1 MASGRRHPKAGSG
14 RVTYHAIAAD
24 DHDHV
29 VEEGTEMTTAWKVQT
44 LGDRDPVAPVEDV
57 VRLIDLAG
65 TSTGAAYGRS
75 DVVEAL
81 HEHEPAVVALSPS
94 GELVGAVVA
103 RVSGP
108 DAHVLAFALHPDWR
122 RRGIGSALLRQLD
135 KEVIHRGAS
144 RLLAVVQAG
153 QVGEDAFVNQG
164 FTHLEGLHL
173 YAREV
178 SMVPEELA
186 LVERYGG
193 SVPVDGLWE
202 SMKGFSA
209 AKEILDRRVVA
220 PLAHTELADRLG
232 LRPPAAVLLFGP
244 PGTGKTSFARA
255 IASRLS
261 WAFVELH
268 PSLLGQGVEGARTL
282 RDALSELGRVDRLVC
297 FIDEADEIAS
307 DRSERPDSQPL
318 VNELLKAVPMFK
330 SRPDRLVVM
339 ATNSIAAIDP
349 ALLRPGRFDLIIPVG
364 APDEAERAEL
374 DDEFLPAGEPAE
386 VAARTPGFTP
396 ADFALVAQRAAQLAF
411 DRALDGE
418 TPAVTADDVLRA
430 VDLTRPSV
438 TAASAEQ
445 FAVEAERFARL

>member
-1 MASGRRHPKAGSG
+1 
-14 RVTYHAIAAD
+14 
-24 DHDHV
+24 
-29 VEEGTEMTTAWKVQT
+29 MTTAWKVHT

-81 HEHEPAVVALSPS
+81 HEHQPAVVALSPS
-94 GELVGAVVA
+94 GELVGAVVT

-108 DAHVLAFALHPDWR
+108 DAQVLAFALHPEWR
-122 RRGIGSALLRQLD
+122 RQGIGSALLRQLD
-135 KEVIHRGAS
+135 QVVIHRGAS

-173 YAREV
+173 YARDA

-186 LVERYGG
+186 LIERFGG
-193 SVPVDGLWE
+193 YVPMDGLWE

-244 PGTGKTSFARA
+244 PGTGKTSFAKA

-282 RDALSELGRVDRLVC
+282 RDALSELGKVDRLVC

-307 DRSERPDSQPL
+307 DRAERPDSQPL

-374 DDEFLPAGEPAE
+374 ADEFVPAGDPAE
-386 VAARTPGFTP
+386 VAASTPGFTP

-418 TPAVTADDVLRA
+418 AAAVTAGDVLRA
-430 VDLTRPSV
+430 VSLTRPSV
-438 TAASAEQ
+438 SAASAEQ
-445 FAVEAERFARL
+445 FAVEAGRFARL

>member
-1 MASGRRHPKAGSG
+1 MTPTEGRS
-14 RVTYHAIAAD
+14 
-24 DHDHV
+24 HDHTWRV
-29 VEEGTEMTTAWKVQT
+29 LT
-44 LGDRDPVAPVEDV
+44 LGDRDPVAPFEEV
-57 VRLIDLAG
+57 VRLIDMAG
-65 TSTGAAYGRS
+65 TATGAAYSRS

-81 HEHEPAVVALSPS
+81 HEHQPAVVALAPT
-94 GELVGAVVA
+94 GDLVGASVA

-122 RRGIGSALLRQLD
+122 RQGIGSALLRQLD
-135 KEVIHRGAS
+135 QEVIHRGS
-144 RLLAVVQAG
+144 CRLLAVVQAG

-173 YAREV
+173 YARDA

-186 LVERYGG
+186 IVERFGG
-193 SVPVDGLWE
+193 NVPPDGLWE

-232 LRPPAAVLLFGP
+232 PAAPAAVLLFGP

-268 PSLLGQGVEGARTL
+268 PSLLGQGVDGARAL
-282 RDALSELGRVDRLVC
+282 RDALAELSGSTDWSS

-307 DRSERPDSQPL
+307 DRAERPDSQPL

-374 DDEFLPAGEPAE
+374 ATEFLPTGDPAE
-386 VAARTPGFTP
+386 VAARTPASRRPTSPWWPSG
-396 ADFALVAQRAAQLAF
+396 
-411 DRALDGE
+411 
-418 TPAVTADDVLRA
+418 
-430 VDLTRPSV
+430 RPSWPSTGHSTGRV
-438 TAASAEQ
+438 P
-445 FAVEAERFARL
+445 R